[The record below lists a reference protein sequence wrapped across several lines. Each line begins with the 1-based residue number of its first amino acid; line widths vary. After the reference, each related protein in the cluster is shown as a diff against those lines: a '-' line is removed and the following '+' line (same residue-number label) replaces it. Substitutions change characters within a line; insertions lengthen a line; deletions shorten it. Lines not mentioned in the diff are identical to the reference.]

1 MTHGGQSVIKVAPSA
16 LEVPARAEKESLG
29 LIHQPCPMNQVNV
42 SEPVPHIW
50 YRTECG
56 AELFP
61 AHAYHFGLIRSAGAF
76 KTLTHIIERNNLILN
91 LLPEFKAQVAIE
103 ALKEQSTLAELAKK
117 YEVSPTMI
125 SHWKADLVKN
135 AGAAFGKQGKS
146 EDEVEKKNQE
156 LYAKIGKLEVMLD
169 FAKRASRK
177 LGIPM
182 PADE

>member
-1 MTHGGQSVIKVAPSA
+1 MG
-16 LEVPARAEKESLG
+16 
-29 LIHQPCPMNQVNV
+29 
-42 SEPVPHIW
+42 
-50 YRTECG
+50 
-56 AELFP
+56 
-61 AHAYHFGLIRSAGAF
+61 
-76 KTLTHIIERNNLILN
+76 KTSRKKYT
-91 LLPEFKAQVAIE
+91 PEFKAQVAIE
-103 ALKEQSTLAELAKK
+103 ALKEQSTLAELAMK

-135 AGAAFGKQGKS
+135 AGAAFGKQSKS
-146 EDEVEKKNQE
+146 EEEVEKKNQE

>member
-1 MTHGGQSVIKVAPSA
+1 M
-16 LEVPARAEKESLG
+16 
-29 LIHQPCPMNQVNV
+29 
-42 SEPVPHIW
+42 
-50 YRTECG
+50 
-56 AELFP
+56 
-61 AHAYHFGLIRSAGAF
+61 
-76 KTLTHIIERNNLILN
+76 
-91 LLPEFKAQVAIE
+91 
-103 ALKEQSTLAELAKK
+103 AKK

>member
-1 MTHGGQSVIKVAPSA
+1 MG
-16 LEVPARAEKESLG
+16 
-29 LIHQPCPMNQVNV
+29 
-42 SEPVPHIW
+42 
-50 YRTECG
+50 
-56 AELFP
+56 
-61 AHAYHFGLIRSAGAF
+61 
-76 KTLTHIIERNNLILN
+76 KTSHKKYT
-91 LLPEFKAQVAIE
+91 PEFKAQVAIE

-125 SHWKADLVKN
+125 PHWKADLVKN
-135 AGAAFGKQGKS
+135 AGAVFGRQGKS
-146 EDEVEKKNQE
+146 EEDVEKKNQE

>member
-1 MTHGGQSVIKVAPSA
+1 MGKTSRK
-16 LEVPARAEKESLG
+16 K
-29 LIHQPCPMNQVNV
+29 
-42 SEPVPHIW
+42 
-50 YRTECG
+50 YR
-56 AELFP
+56 
-61 AHAYHFGLIRSAGAF
+61 
-76 KTLTHIIERNNLILN
+76 
-91 LLPEFKAQVAIE
+91 PEFKAQVAIE

-125 SHWKADLVKN
+125 SYWKTDLVKN

-146 EDEVEKKNQE
+146 EEAVEKKNQE

>member
-1 MTHGGQSVIKVAPSA
+1 M
-16 LEVPARAEKESLG
+16 PARPKEICLG
-29 LIHQPCPMNQVNV
+29 LIHQSCPMNQVNV

-50 YRTECG
+50 YRTERG

-61 AHAYHFGLIRSAGAF
+61 THAYHFGLIRSAGAF